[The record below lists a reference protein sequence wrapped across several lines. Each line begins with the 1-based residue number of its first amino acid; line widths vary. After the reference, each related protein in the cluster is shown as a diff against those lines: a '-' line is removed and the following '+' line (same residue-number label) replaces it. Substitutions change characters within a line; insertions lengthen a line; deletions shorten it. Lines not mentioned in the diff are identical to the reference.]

1 MNYLI
6 LDCVDYNRHFN
17 RHRNLFLNLSD
28 FLNLDNFFNNF
39 LNSHNLWYFHYTID
53 NLLDDLLNLDHFRDN
68 PKDFQ
73 NVINIDNSHNFLV
86 NHTDDSLIDFKCNS
100 SS

>member
-28 FLNLDNFFNNF
+28 FLNLNNFFNNF
-39 LNSHNLWYFHYTID
+39 FNSHDLRYFHDTID